1 MLAGSPFFPSYFV
14 GSGVFS
20 HETLAVGWAEAA
32 LALLV
37 SALAV
42 LSWTV
47 PTCLSHCD
55 AYSPN
60 MATACQIVAA
70 ALTVE
75 FTLRLI
81 SDGQVSVGS
90 FRKCRVYLIPVT

>member
-1 MLAGSPFFPSYFV
+1 MLAGSPFLPSYFV
-14 GSGVFS
+14 GNGVLS
-20 HETLAVGWAEAA
+20 REALEVGWAEAA

-42 LSWTV
+42 LRQTI

-55 AYSPN
+55 VYSPN
-60 MATACQIVAA
+60 MATALQIVAA

-75 FTLRLI
+75 LTLRLI
-81 SDGQVSVGS
+81 SDGQ
-90 FRKCRVYLIPVT
+90 PVT